1 MVESPVPTPS
11 ADPPLPAR
19 AISPRAG
26 PVLEEERPVIVD
38 VGTLSFFYGDKIAL
52 ENISIQ
58 LRSNLVTAFHR
69 TLGLREEHLP
79 AHAEP
84 HERPRRRS
92 SRRGAGHHRW
102 S

>member
-11 ADPPLPAR
+11 ANPPLPAR

-26 PVLEEERPVIVD
+26 PVLEERPVIVD

-58 LRSNLVTAFHR
+58 LRSNLVTAFI
-69 TLGLREEHLP
+69 G
-79 AHAEP
+79 
-84 HERPRRRS
+84 PRA
-92 SRRGAGHHRW
+92 AGRAP
-102 S
+102 SCAR